1 MVWWFQTGGGASPYR
16 QTHYGT
22 ELIQLPANRSA
33 CDVDRRD
40 CAVCLQRTVEQTV
53 FEDAD
58 LLLMSAMVSAINLLL
73 PGIFNLCAWME
84 KHDSPSVQ
92 VYVSIFR

>member
-1 MVWWFQTGGGASPYR
+1 MVKSGGWSTLNMA

-22 ELIQLPANRSA
+22 ELIRPNRSGCDANRPN
-33 CDVDRRD
+33 
-40 CAVCLQRTVEQTV
+40 CAVCAQRTVEQRV
-53 FEDAD
+53 FEDTD
-58 LLLMSAMVSAINLLL
+58 LLLLSALVSAINLLL